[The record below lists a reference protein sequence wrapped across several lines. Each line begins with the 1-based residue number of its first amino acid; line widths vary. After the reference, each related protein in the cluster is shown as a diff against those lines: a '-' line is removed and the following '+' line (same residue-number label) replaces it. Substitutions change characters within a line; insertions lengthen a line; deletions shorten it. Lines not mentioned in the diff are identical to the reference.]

1 MRSATVDVVTRAP
14 EHVFLADPGAL
25 LATTHEVG
33 DGLRVRLRL
42 ARASDT
48 ARVRAFLE
56 ALSPETL
63 HRRFFTAMPQ
73 VPEHVVRH
81 FTFFDPRERL
91 IVVAVAMQEG
101 GEQILGLA
109 DVVMQ
114 DTGAAELAVV
124 VADGVQNQG
133 VGTLLTEVIASMARR
148 QGATHLYAELLDHNE
163 PMLRLMNRLGQ
174 TVSTAVDGTTRVT
187 TRLPEASRR
196 AA

>member
-1 MRSATVDVVTRAP
+1 MTRAP

-48 ARVRAFLE
+48 ARVRSFLE

-63 HRRFFTAMPQ
+63 HRRFFTAMPL

-101 GEQILGLA
+101 GEEILGLA
-109 DVVMQ
+109 DVVM
-114 DTGAAELAVV
+114 DGAGGAELAVV

-148 QGATHLYAELLDHNE
+148 QGATHLLAELLDHNE
-163 PMLRLMNRLGQ
+163 PMLRLMERLGQ
-174 TVSTAVDGTTRVT
+174 TVRTVADGTTRVT
-187 TRLPEASRR
+187 TRLPAAARR